1 MLRRP
6 PSSTRTDT
14 LFSDTTLFRS
24 GPVAGEAA
32 GKAGPAP
39 SGRPVTGGA
48 VRTSAAA
55 IGAGAIGAG
64 EISAGEPDTAP
75 AGPGWT
81 VGTGN
86 PGPAVEGDAGGPG
99 TRLGTG
105 GVVPG
110 GTFSS
115 PGGGGRERK

>member
-1 MLRRP
+1 MLADTSIGKTNRRSAAAMQEP
-6 PSSTRTDT
+6 
-14 LFSDTTLFRS
+14 

-99 TRLGTG
+99 TRLGDRKSTRLN
-105 GVVPG
+105 
-110 GTFSS
+110 SS
-115 PGGGGRERK
+115 H